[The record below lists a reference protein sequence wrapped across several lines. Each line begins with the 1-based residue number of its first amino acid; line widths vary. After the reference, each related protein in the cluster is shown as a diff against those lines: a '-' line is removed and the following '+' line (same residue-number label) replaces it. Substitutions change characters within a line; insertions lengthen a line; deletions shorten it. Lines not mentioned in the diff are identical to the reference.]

1 MVSFA
6 WLAISVPWML
16 LSVSSGRGEM
26 DAQPMVVTRG
36 EDGVVQHTAFEPR
49 QPYGTGIEVLCCRGE
64 RHVRRTAHL
73 AELVAGREGVGF
85 G

>member
-1 MVSFA
+1 
-6 WLAISVPWML
+6 
-16 LSVSSGRGEM
+16 
-26 DAQPMVVTRG
+26 MVVTRG